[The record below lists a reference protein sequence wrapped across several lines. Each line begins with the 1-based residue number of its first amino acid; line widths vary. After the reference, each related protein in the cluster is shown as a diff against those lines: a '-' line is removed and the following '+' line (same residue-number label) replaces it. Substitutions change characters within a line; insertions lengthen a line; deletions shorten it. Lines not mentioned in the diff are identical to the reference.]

1 MELKNCTFLQV
12 KGGARSVSSQLKTQ
26 KPKRQIGSSALFF
39 AGCPNF
45 SLQVVQTDI
54 ALNKLSQ
61 FSSRFSMKTK
71 VDSMMII
78 IFVIIIHIILNEKG
92 AFVINLINIL
102 IILITMMTV
111 IRFAINIDVVMMVFM
126 KSCLDQTQ
134 T

>member
-1 MELKNCTFLQV
+1 MSSLRE
-12 KGGARSVSSQLKTQ
+12 KG
-26 KPKRQIGSSALFF
+26 PKLS
-39 AGCPNF
+39 
-45 SLQVVQTDI
+45 TDI
-54 ALNKLSQ
+54 ALYKLSQ

-78 IFVIIIHIILNEKG
+78 IFVIIIHIIFNEKG

>member
-12 KGGARSVSSQLKTQ
+12 KGGQDLGWIVNDGRIKGIWEA
-26 KPKRQIGSSALFF
+26 F
-39 AGCPNF
+39 AGRFVIIINIIIINIIIINIIIMTITYYIIILKID
-45 SLQVVQTDI
+45 SL
-54 ALNKLSQ
+54 
-61 FSSRFSMKTK
+61 
-71 VDSMMII
+71 MII
-78 IFVIIIHIILNEKG
+78 IFIIIIHIILNEKG